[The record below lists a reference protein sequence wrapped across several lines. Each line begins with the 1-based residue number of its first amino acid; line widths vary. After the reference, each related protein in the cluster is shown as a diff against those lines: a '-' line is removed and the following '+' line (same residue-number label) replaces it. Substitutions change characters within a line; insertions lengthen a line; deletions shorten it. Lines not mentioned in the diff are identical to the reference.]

1 MIVVDAVS
9 GFARRVD
16 CIDAFQSSSQSPSLT
31 VPTPLPDDRDALVQ
45 FKPEGSKFDARAM
58 PPLLTRWLHSPS
70 LQTFV
75 ETVQPHTPTAN
86 VNVKSLHPLPL
97 CEKL

>member
-31 VPTPLPDDRDALVQ
+31 VPTPLPDDRDAVVQ
-45 FKPEGSKFDARAM
+45 FKPEGNKFDARAM
-58 PPLLTRWLHSPS
+58 PPLLTRWL
-70 LQTFV
+70 
-75 ETVQPHTPTAN
+75 
-86 VNVKSLHPLPL
+86 PLD
-97 CEKL
+97 KLADKK